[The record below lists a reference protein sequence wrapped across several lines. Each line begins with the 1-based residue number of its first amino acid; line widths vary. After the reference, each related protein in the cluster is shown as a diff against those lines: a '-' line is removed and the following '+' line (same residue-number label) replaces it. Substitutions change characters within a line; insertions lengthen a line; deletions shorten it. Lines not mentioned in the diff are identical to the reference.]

1 LSGVGFRIPRG
12 IVFLF
17 LGAFT
22 VSGCTQVYLPGQTL
36 LKNRQA
42 AEAAGAAGLQPS
54 DRTMASAKLQ
64 VALESSISGKS
75 VSWKNAKSG
84 ASGSVT
90 PIKTWK
96 NDQGDF
102 CRSYSEKFTL
112 ATGRTVS
119 RRGVACR
126 TKDAGWKTV

>member
-22 VSGCTQVYLPGQTL
+22 VSGCSQVYLPGQTL

-42 AEAAGAAGLQPS
+42 TEAAGLQPS
-54 DRTMASAKLQ
+54 DRTMASEKLQ

-126 TKDAGWKTV
+126 MKNAVWKIV